1 MNSIAE
7 NWLSVGAGI
16 FLLGMMLHGHYRGAV
31 RQCVSLGALI
41 LTIVLVKI
49 GTPYMTQAVR
59 ENPAIRQNAAEAIL
73 NAAGWKEDFGKNSEV
88 PAVQRTVIENLNL
101 PDPLKDLLLENNNSE
116 FYSILGVEQF
126 AEYVSTYLADI
137 LIHTVGSAILFAV
150 IYSLIHM
157 LVRWLHILS
166 RLPILYG
173 LDHIAGAVL
182 GVFQGLVLLWLGCFV
197 VGLCSA
203 TSWGRELEQ
212 QIQASAWLSFLYQY
226 NMIHVL
232 LGSVIRGIL

>member
-16 FLLGMMLHGHYRGAV
+16 FLLGMMLYGHYRGAV

-49 GTPYMTQAVR
+49 GTPYMTQVVR

-73 NAAGWKEDFGKNSEV
+73 NAAGWKEDFGKNAEV
-88 PAVQRTVIENLNL
+88 PAVQRSVIENLNL
-101 PDPLKDLLLENNNSE
+101 PDPLKNLLLENNNSE

-212 QIQASAWLSFLYQY
+212 QIQASAWLSFLYRY